1 MPALYILIGP
11 AGVGKTS
18 LATGIS
24 AGNTVSTDAIRIE
37 RYGSLTEGN
46 KHNPQVFKTAYS
58 YIHTLLDMG
67 QDVFFDA
74 TNIRRLLRADLYQDV
89 KKRHPNVPVV
99 ALIVH
104 KPLTQI
110 LAQNAQRAGDARVHE
125 ETIRYALRERFG
137 CRKYMLTKLSPATET
152 GSPSATCL

>member
-18 LATGIS
+18 LVNRIS
-24 AGNTVSTDAIRIE
+24 AGNVVSTDAIRIE

-46 KHNPQVFKTAYS
+46 KHNPQVFKAAYS

-89 KKRHPNVPVV
+89 KKRHPNVPVI
-99 ALIVH
+99 ALIIIS
-104 KPLTQI
+104 LS
-110 LAQNAQRAGDARVHE
+110 
-125 ETIRYALRERFG
+125 LRFSPRTLYVWG
-137 CRKYMLTKLSPATET
+137 TLGYLKKL
-152 GSPSATCL
+152 SATCTYIWIFRASE